1 MLTRLFYSVMVLS
14 MAVFFWGCTPVS
26 DSGESGN
33 KGDLLVVFLV
43 RHAEKVDQSMDP
55 DLSEDGY
62 LRAEALALALADA
75 NIEQVHSSGLYT
87 R

>member
-1 MLTRLFYSVMVLS
+1 MTMLTRLFYSVMVLS
-14 MAVFFWGCTPVS
+14 MAVFLWGCTPVS

-55 DLSEDGY
+55 DLSDDGY
-62 LRAEALALALADA
+62 LRAAKFPE
-75 NIEQVHSSGLYT
+75 YT
-87 R
+87 PPMTICPRE